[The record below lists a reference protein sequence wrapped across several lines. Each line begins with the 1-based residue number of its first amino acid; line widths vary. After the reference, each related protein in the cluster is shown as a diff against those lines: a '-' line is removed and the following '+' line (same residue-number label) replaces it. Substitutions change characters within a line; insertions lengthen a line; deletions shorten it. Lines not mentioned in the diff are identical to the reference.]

1 MYRFETND
9 GCATCDAMEGLYE
22 EPPDRPH
29 LYCRCIIYVV
39 DDADTD
45 FTAHFDRTGEGW
57 SWSYGGT
64 TYGSDEDGDGYGEHF
79 RMPGVLSVE
88 CCDGK
93 TATGD
98 DYDLEFDWD
107 PRGAS
112 SQEEA
117 DARLEAALREAEV
130 GIRER
135 ARELMDSD
143 CDPCDPVVA

>member
-57 SWSYGGT
+57 SWSYGGP

-79 RMPGVLSVE
+79 RMPGALSVE
-88 CCDGK
+88 CCDGRRR
-93 TATGD
+93 ATTMTLSSTGTRAGRRVRRRRMR
-98 DYDLEFDWD
+98 FSR
-107 PRGAS
+107 PRSGKRKS
-112 SQEEA
+112 
-117 DARLEAALREAEV
+117 
-130 GIRER
+130 G
-135 ARELMDSD
+135 
-143 CDPCDPVVA
+143 